1 MPEGDTIHRVAARLR
16 PAIEGEP
23 LVGIELAR
31 HAGPLPSTGERIESV
46 RARGKHLLIRFS
58 GGATLRVH
66 LRMTGSWYLFEP
78 GARWSRSRRS
88 AVVVLEVPDWVAVCF
103 SAPDVE
109 LVWGGGDHTEHLG
122 PDLCDDSP
130 DFALVLQRA
139 RSEDAATSI
148 GELVMDQRVACGIGN
163 VYKSEALWA
172 EHVAPTMPIGA
183 LDDERLVAVF
193 ERAHRQL
200 RENLGRPG
208 GRTTV
213 PGGYA
218 AYGRAGEPCPRCG
231 VAIARIVQGR
241 SLPRST
247 YFCPQCQL
255 PGE

>member
-16 PAIEGEP
+16 PAVEGQT
-23 LVGIELAR
+23 LVGIELPR
-31 HAGPLPSTGERIESV
+31 LSGPKPAPGERVESV

-66 LRMTGSWYLFEP
+66 LRMTGSWYLFEQ
-78 GARWSRSRRS
+78 GARWTRSRRS
-88 AVVVLEVPDWVAVCF
+88 AVVILEVADWVAVCF

-109 LVWGGGDHTEHLG
+109 LVWGGGDHTDHLG
-122 PDLCDDSP
+122 PDLCDEAP
-130 DFALVLQRA
+130 DFGLVLQRA
-139 RSEDAATSI
+139 RGVDAATSI

-172 EHVAPTMPIGA
+172 EAVAPTNAIGS
-183 LDDERLVAVF
+183 LSDEQLAAVF

-200 RENLGRPG
+200 RENLERPG

-213 PGGYA
+213 AGGYA

-231 VAIARIVQGR
+231 APIERIVQGQT
-241 SLPRST
+241 LPRST
-247 YFCPQCQL
+247 YFCPQCQPL
-255 PGE
+255 TG